1 VAKTATHNIAR
12 VLGVGALV
20 TFFVWTFYAM
30 THASPAWWRSRRPA
44 DPSAVQAAEEVE
56 NGLVTQ
62 FSSVRPGDPKFEP
75 RPGQSWQ
82 SEKWSVSLS
91 EDDANAWL
99 NERLRR
105 WITTRDSGVRW
116 PEDVQEIQVEMAPGV
131 LHVGT
136 KVRTA
141 SGPRVLALS
150 VRPIVASDGALW
162 VPADGVQLGTI
173 PLPSSLVLEWAKRTV
188 FELFPDSSEVR
199 ADTQAVLDAFQGR
212 SAIVRDPVVKLEGG
226 RRVRL
231 LGIATRDGRMDLTF
245 RTEKK

>member
-1 VAKTATHNIAR
+1 MHNTARAI
-12 VLGVGALV
+12 GVGALV
-20 TFFVWTFYAM
+20 ALFAWTLYAM
-30 THASPAWWRSRRPA
+30 THAAPAWWRSRRPA
-44 DPSAVQAAEEVE
+44 DPAAVKAAEEVE

-99 NERLRR
+99 NERLRK
-105 WITTRDSGVRW
+105 WMTTRDSGVRW
-116 PEDVQEIQVEMAPGV
+116 PEDVQEIQVDMAPGV

-136 KVRTA
+136 KVRTS

-150 VRPIVASDGALW
+150 VRPLVASDGALW

-173 PLPSSLVLEWAKRTV
+173 PLPSSLVLVWAEHAV
-188 FELFPDSSEVR
+188 LELFPESTEVR
-199 ADTQAVLDAFQGR
+199 ADTQTVLDAFLGR

-231 LGIATRDGRMDLTF
+231 LGIVAHDGRMDLTF